1 VSEQEQE
8 GVVTDASEQMP
19 DAAEVTSGEQL
30 AQGSVQ
36 EGTDASSEAGP
47 SSSAEEGAEQ
57 EASRLDEEGDAA
69 ADYLEELLDIADL
82 DGDIDIEVRDSRVYV
97 SITAEEGEE
106 EQLEALVGRDGAT
119 LEALQELT
127 RLAVLAGT
135 GQRSRF
141 VLDIAGHRARR
152 AEDLSSIA
160 AEAIESVRS
169 SGEPAALAPMS
180 AYERKQVHDLVAEAG
195 LVSDSSGEGAQR
207 HVVIHPGQD

>member
-1 VSEQEQE
+1 MSEQEQE

-19 DAAEVTSGEQL
+19 DAAEATSGEQL
-30 AQGSVQ
+30 AQGAGQ
-36 EGTDASSEAGP
+36 DGADAPAEAGS
-47 SSSAEEGAEQ
+47 SSSAEEGADQ

-127 RLAVLAGT
+127 RLAVLADT

-169 SGEPAALAPMS
+169 SGEPAALA
-180 AYERKQVHDLVAEAG
+180 
-195 LVSDSSGEGAQR
+195 SSLAMLTS
-207 HVVIHPGQD
+207 PTT